1 MKNKRLGYVGIL
13 MSVLILAGCGSNDKV
28 DGNVVTRGDAG
39 MSISPVDVY
48 YDPAKGC
55 RMLFR
60 AHAVEGDGSP
70 ISGLHIGASV
80 VINAKVSGTD
90 IGLMETTAPISFVDN
105 RISFNAYHVVPNDKL
120 IILPS
125 ALRHDTSYIGDWT
138 IYQVDGS
145 RVTLSGAAYNLE
157 TTNQLS
163 YVIGNETAY
172 IGTTVVAHIENVENN
187 GTTLTNEKGYAYF
200 DVVYDPDLEGQPYVI
215 GAHTGDGYRMGAAAS
230 GQFPSCTGS
239 AEDDDRDADKDTDY
253 DDNDEDDNDAEDGE
267 DTGSSSCGDTSSKS
281 TCPNAK

>member
-1 MKNKRLGYVGIL
+1 MKNKRLGYISIL
-13 MSVLILAGCGSNDKV
+13 MSALIMAGCGSNDKV

-39 MSISPVDVY
+39 MSITPVDVY

-60 AHAVEGDGSP
+60 AHAVEGDGTP

-105 RISFNAYHVVPNDKL
+105 RISFNAYNVVPNDKL

-138 IYQVDGS
+138 VYQVDGS
-145 RVTLSGAAYNLE
+145 RVTLSGVAYNLE

-200 DVVYDPDLEGQPYVI
+200 DVVYDPELEGQPYVV
-215 GAHTGDGYRMGAAAS
+215 GAHTGDGYRMGAASS
-230 GQFPSCTGS
+230 GQFPSCIGS
-239 AEDDDRDADKDTDY
+239 LVDDEDVDTDTEDADYEPEADT
-253 DDNDEDDNDAEDGE
+253 EG
-267 DTGSSSCGDTSSKS
+267 DTTTCGDTTSDT
-281 TCPNAK
+281 TCPYAS